1 MGAHGGLPA
10 ISTDNL
16 NANHHDSGG
25 NDRDVLDS
33 RVLSKKS
40 SDGKPIFCTLETQIQ
55 KVLKVFKFLWE
66 RPASMHIR

>member
-40 SDGKPIFCTLETQIQ
+40 SDGKPMFLLHSSNTDSKGSKGVQTLLATKDLQ
-55 KVLKVFKFLWE
+55 
-66 RPASMHIR
+66 AY